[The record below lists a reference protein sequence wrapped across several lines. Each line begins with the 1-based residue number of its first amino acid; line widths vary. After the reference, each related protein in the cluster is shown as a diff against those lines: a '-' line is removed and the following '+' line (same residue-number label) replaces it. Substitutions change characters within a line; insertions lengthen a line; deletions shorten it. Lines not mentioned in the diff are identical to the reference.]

1 MICDDFTYKLQN
13 VLCSITER
21 RHRLIVVTVTSRT
34 RDYDFEAIGFI
45 NINLSLQM
53 SAKLKDLPSQRRTTL
68 ASRYVNDIIKKYSH
82 DQIIVFSN
90 LEVLFLPELQVD
102 ALRLFEDMSKDRTII
117 ILWPGTYV
125 DQTLYYAEPWHREY
139 REYNN
144 PDAVVI
150 NF

>member
-1 MICDDFTYKLQN
+1 MIFDDFTYKLQN

-21 RHRLIVVTVTSRT
+21 RHRLIVVTESCRAS
-34 RDYDFEAIGFI
+34 DYDFEAIGLI

-68 ASRYVNDIIKKYSH
+68 ASRYVNEIVRKYSCE
-82 DQIIVFSN
+82 QVVVFSK
-90 LEVLFLPELQVD
+90 LELLFLPELQLDV
-102 ALRLFEDMSKDRTII
+102 LRLFEDISKNRTII
-117 ILWPGTYV
+117 ILWPGVYV

-144 PDAVVI
+144 PDAVII